1 MERHGKD
8 TDPQARPGARRDAA
22 RGNRRV
28 ALVLGL
34 LVCTMVGFAFA
45 AVPLYRLFCQVTG
58 YGGTTRTAEVAPDHM
73 IDRTVKIRF
82 EGFVNPGLP
91 WRFEPEQNEL
101 TLQVG
106 EQGLAFFKATNLAAK
121 PTAGVATFNV
131 TPAKI
136 GQYFNKVHCFCF
148 DAQTLQPGQSVDM
161 GVSFFVDPSI
171 ADDPNVAEVKTIT
184 LAYTFFPD
192 PDALD
197 KGGAGKAE
205 EQDTSA
211 IRKLTPA
218 ERQTA
223 ALPK

>member
-1 MERHGKD
+1 MDRHSD
-8 TDPQARPGARRDAA
+8 SPRPAPRRDAA

-28 ALVLGL
+28 AVVLAVV
-34 LVCTMVGFAFA
+34 VCAMVGFAFA
-45 AVPLYRLFCQVTG
+45 MVPLYRLFCQVTG
-58 YGGTTRTAEVAPDHM
+58 TGGTTRTATVVP
-73 IDRTVKIRF
+73 DRTLDRVVKIRF

-91 WRFEPEQNEL
+91 WRFEPEQREM
-101 TLQVG
+101 TLKVG
-106 EQGLAFFKATNLAAK
+106 EQGLAFFKATNLSDR

-131 TPAKI
+131 TPGKI
-136 GQYFNKVHCFCF
+136 GQFFNKVHCFCF
-148 DAQTLQPGQSVDM
+148 DAQTLQPRQSVDM
-161 GVSFFVDPSI
+161 GVSFFIDPSI

-192 PDALD
+192 PDALG
-197 KGGAGKAE
+197 KGKAGGAG

-211 IRKLTPA
+211 IQKVAPA